1 MASVH
6 LQSMIGFAQQIQ
18 ARSHQLHADE
28 PLNNGGTDS
37 GPAPYELLLAGLAAC
52 TSLTLRMYADRKQWD
67 LGLIDVQLRFS
78 RDEQGREKIDR
89 AVAFGAHLSAE
100 QIARLAEIC
109 EKTPV
114 TKTIRRGTEILTTL
128 SQARLDPH
136 SEDIRRRNA

>member
-6 LQSMIGFAQQIQ
+6 LQSITGFAQRIQ
-18 ARSHQLHADE
+18 ARSHQLQADE
-28 PLNNGGTDS
+28 PLSNGGTDS

-67 LGLIDVQLRFS
+67 LGLIDVRLHFA
-78 RDEQGREKIDR
+78 RDEQGRESIDR
-89 AVAFGAHLSAE
+89 TVAFGAQLSPE

-114 TKTIRRGTEILTTL
+114 TKTIRQGTEILTTL
-128 SQARLDPH
+128 SQGQAGLDPH
-136 SEDIRRRNA
+136 S